1 MVMPMEN
8 LMPKGDSLTGAELV
22 NGINRQLQKRLMWP
36 SKSYKYSVER
46 STATT
51 PWVFCPTDGPS
62 ISSAMTSPIFCH
74 RW

>member
-22 NGINRQLQKRLMWP
+22 KRN
-36 SKSYKYSVER
+36 KSSTVKR

-51 PWVFCPTDGPS
+51 PWVFGPTDGPS
-62 ISSAMTSPIFCH
+62 ISSAMTFPIFCH